1 MLWLKKNDEAFKRQ
15 AVEMDLRGGKTA
27 KQAAEDL
34 GVSQYSIYQWKKKFF
49 PLSAPERSQLC
60 AHSHDTGGQT
70 RNGRLSFRFCPP
82 SPFAR

>member
-15 AVEMDLRGGKTA
+15 GVEMDLRGGKTA

-49 PLSAPERSQLC
+49 PLSAVPGSIGKTSGSGGLPE
-60 AHSHDTGGQT
+60 
-70 RNGRLSFRFCPP
+70 CPKNW
-82 SPFAR
+82 A

>member
-34 GVSQYSIYQWKKKFF
+34 GVSQYSIYQ
-49 PLSAPERSQLC
+49 
-60 AHSHDTGGQT
+60 
-70 RNGRLSFRFCPP
+70 
-82 SPFAR
+82 